1 MLPAWL
7 VIAFVFLLPALEAL
21 AFIGFGLTARSRL
34 SWAASQPGAAPCRCG
49 QSSWQRWPWPSTRLA
64 T

>member
-21 AFIGFGLTARSRL
+21 AFIGFGLTAMSL
-34 SWAASQPGAAPCRCG
+34 
-49 QSSWQRWPWPSTRLA
+49 
-64 T
+64 